1 MDILA
6 WFKKP
11 TPPAPP
17 PIVGRDD
24 TEKVAFHIE
33 RFERALSQCTNDAK
47 RADLAKNL
55 AYWQAI
61 KSAQEGL
68 N

>member
-6 WFKKP
+6 WFRKP
-11 TPPAPP
+11 KFTPP

-24 TEKVAFHIE
+24 TENVEFHIE

-47 RADLAKNL
+47 RTELERNL
-55 AYWQAI
+55 HYWKGLKAL
-61 KSAQEGL
+61 QEGM